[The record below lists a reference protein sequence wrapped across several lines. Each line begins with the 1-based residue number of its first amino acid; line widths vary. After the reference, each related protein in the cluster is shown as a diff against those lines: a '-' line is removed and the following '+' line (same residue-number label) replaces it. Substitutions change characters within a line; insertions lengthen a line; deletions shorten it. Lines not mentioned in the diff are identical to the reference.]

1 MTPAEVGRAL
11 STLGT
16 HAPQGVLEELFQLLD
31 LDHDGGVAVDEFLA
45 RMRALQLQRRQK
57 RRRAHRQSI
66 HKKEEAV
73 PVSMGVSPARTYW

>member
-1 MTPAEVGRAL
+1 M
-11 STLGT
+11 
-16 HAPQGVLEELFQLLD
+16 
-31 LDHDGGVAVDEFLA
+31 DEFLA

-73 PVSMGVSPARTYW
+73 PVSMGVSPARTYWDTRVPGQEAACLALALL